1 MGDLDELLQSI
12 RDEAKRESALT
23 LYEGTRQDD
32 LVDEEIDERILR
44 LLGLDEVFDI
54 DYSTYLTLLKEKMVA
69 ARMTDSKL
77 STEESELL
85 TNEFRRVKGKVG
97 RFSIRKKKVNI
108 GDAPENQAIKADKF
122 LPPSSLTPPEPP
134 QIEGAKEKQKTS
146 KDLEYLL
153 QITETL
159 KSIKDILIKRGK
171 VDESIRETER
181 KRLEKEKRAERESNR
196 EKRKSGGN
204 FLKKLKGAVPSLGI
218 FDMIKRFI
226 SNVLLGKAV
235 FSLLQWIS
243 DPENKK
249 KVDAIGNFL
258 KDWWPALTAAFLMFV
273 TPLGGFVRTMVSSL
287 AGLTKFLLAQSLKL
301 LRLAAKNPLVT
312 AAIGVGIGAAALAM
326 RSKDSSEQILEDR
339 GKADA
344 SPKEQADELSK
355 PMNIMETLTRTMLPS
370 LNESKVEGRSGG
382 GLVGFSGGGMS
393 PLGTDTVPAMLTPGE
408 FVMSKGAVDKF
419 GSGTLMEM
427 NKMGGGTNKPK
438 VVSGASFISEG
449 GFVDGRTTS
458 ISNRDSNSSQRNNN
472 ITYASGGGLIIG
484 KNNSTFNNN
493 PKFISG
499 ITYASGGGLII
510 GKNNS
515 TFNNN
520 PKFISGITYAS
531 GGGLITR
538 KNINNFSESNNS
550 SQRNNNITYASG
562 GGLVDA
568 FSFLPGTGTVM
579 APRASQGQYA
589 DQGTT
594 VQKFLG
600 MTIPGSMKR
609 SKYTPE
615 DIQRYNRLDTGDPS
629 RYLESYDAQDTR
641 TESINKIYAKYG
653 QIPTSKAVISKN
665 REVPNTPTPQMSEKE
680 RNDRFIGE
688 SFKNFG
694 SNVETI
700 KTRNQKMVEQMAEL
714 GIRPDGYVNPFGAPV
729 TADGK
734 PIKRKGY
741 NGGGIV
747 SSSNNINY
755 FSGGGFSPR
764 GTDTVPAMLTPGEF
778 VMSKGAVNKFGTS
791 TMMKMNK
798 AGGGTNKPK
807 VISGTSF
814 LSGGGPAKSAPQG
827 PKISDADAAILLA
840 ITALEDTDAQ
850 GRADVAQSLY
860 NRLHSVNAYGGNY
873 NQLNNTL
880 KSIIT
885 AKSEMG
891 AMGGGQ
897 YQPTFGNPQDWKNIT
912 DKKSAAIAIMNSEKG
927 RRYGYTMETAMQQI
941 LDTEKALSNP
951 DLQQKAREHV
961 EGRTYFLG
969 KSQQQN
975 MQPGDVLRGPDRNFF
990 SMWYDEKTQ
999 YGKERAN
1006 IASPMPQRFIPPP
1019 AQIIPKPS
1027 ETKVTPQKAG
1037 PKGLIQ
1043 SLTDEQG
1050 MSGFYMKP
1058 INAILGNNS
1067 SKDLSIDKNV
1077 RPNIPEPPSRSSKT
1091 NTINLPPIDM
1101 GGGRSPYQETT
1112 PFTGSQEPQ
1121 FPTVSKMASK
1131 TRARKIDTYG
1141 VLR

>member
-458 ISNRDSNSSQRNNN
+458 ISNRDS
-472 ITYASGGGLIIG
+472 
-484 KNNSTFNNN
+484 
-493 PKFISG
+493 
-499 ITYASGGGLII
+499 
-510 GKNNS
+510 
-515 TFNNN
+515 
-520 PKFISGITYAS
+520 
-531 GGGLITR
+531 
-538 KNINNFSESNNS
+538 NS